1 MSTSVIAELKRFYRM
16 TWWALMLRGLF
27 AVAVGVFIFARP
39 LESVAAFA
47 LVIAFWALFGGMVDI
62 VHAFQLRGAMNH
74 WWVMLVAGL
83 FGVGFG
89 IGALVYYPTLALTF
103 AVVWAAWWL
112 TLTGLL
118 GVYAALQLR
127 RLGLDWGW
135 PAAFGTLSLVAGI
148 FALLTPPLTLAAI
161 MGLIGG
167 FALLGGVVLVGGAFK
182 LRSVVHP

>member
-1 MSTSVIAELKRFYRM
+1 MSAPVIEELRRLYRM

-27 AVAVGVFIFARP
+27 SFAVGIFIFARP

-47 LVIAFWALFGGMVDI
+47 LVIAFWALFVGMVDI

-74 WWVMLVAGL
+74 WWILLVAGL

-103 AVVWAAWWL
+103 AVLWAAWWL
-112 TLTGLL
+112 TLTGVL
-118 GVYAALQLR
+118 GVYAALQLK

-135 PAAFGTLSLVAGI
+135 PAAFGALSLVAGI
-148 FALLTPPLTLAAI
+148 VALLAPPLTLAAI
-161 MGLIGG
+161 MGLIAA
-167 FALLGGVVLVGGAFK
+167 FATLGGVVLVGGAFK
-182 LRSVVHP
+182 LRSLAHP